1 MQGFAGIWSSTFSFE
16 TNIEDI
22 KHAFILDDDHY
33 YYCDNEYISDDSYCE
48 DDDDD
53 DDDDVMTMIY
63 LSLSHGYG
71 GDMAPGASSSTAK
84 ASPFAQH
91 PLSPQDSVECHI

>member
-16 TNIEDI
+16 TNIEEI
-22 KHAFILDDDHY
+22 QHVFLLDDDHY
-33 YYCDNEYISDDSYCE
+33 YYCDNDYISDNSYC

-53 DDDDVMTMIY
+53 D
-63 LSLSHGYG
+63 LSIIISWGNG

-84 ASPFAQH
+84 ASPVAQR
-91 PLSPQDSVECHI
+91 PQDSVECHIQSQFFNGD